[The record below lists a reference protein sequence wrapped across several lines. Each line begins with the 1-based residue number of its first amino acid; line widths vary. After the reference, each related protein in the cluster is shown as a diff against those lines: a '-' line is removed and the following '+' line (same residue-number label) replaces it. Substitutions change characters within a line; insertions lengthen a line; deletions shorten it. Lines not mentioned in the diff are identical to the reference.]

1 MPSSDWR
8 DEIFWWQV
16 WCLGTRLLVTVL
28 VYFVLEIL
36 ESRFFVGYQNPKDVT
51 KIFTVS
57 TTFKNQ
63 LFVTNI
69 SVTSVNNIS
78 PTKTVKSVTK
88 TQTCYHHISTLTPR
102 HQHRCS
108 HFNISHPQKYRP
120 TQNWLLPLITNEF
133 QKPFHFFQLK
143 KS

>member
-69 SVTSVNNIS
+69 SVASVNNIS

-88 TQTCYHHISTLTPR
+88 TQTCYHHISTLTPVT
-102 HQHRCS
+102 
-108 HFNISHPQKYRP
+108 NIDVAILTSVNPRNIDRLETDFCH
-120 TQNWLLPLITNEF
+120 
-133 QKPFHFFQLK
+133 
-143 KS
+143 S